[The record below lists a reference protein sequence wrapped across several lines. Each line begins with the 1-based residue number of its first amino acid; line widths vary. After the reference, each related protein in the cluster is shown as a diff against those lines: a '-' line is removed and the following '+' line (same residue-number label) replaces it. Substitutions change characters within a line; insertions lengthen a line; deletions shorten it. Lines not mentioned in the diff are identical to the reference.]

1 MADKKITDLTA
12 ATVASKDDLVMVVD
26 DPAGAS
32 PSNKKITIQNFFKVP
47 SSNTGNVT
55 AYTNTTAGQVAWVT
69 DGNAGTATLAVF
81 DGTNWKVVSQGST
94 ISHN

>member
-1 MADKKITDLTA
+1 MADKKLTDVIVATA
-12 ATVASKDDLVMVVD
+12 SSKDDLVMVVD
-26 DPAGAS
+26 DPSGAS